1 MAHLVVTLVD
11 ILAAVR
17 RADETNGTHTVA
29 SLADL
34 ARSAILFFVAT
45 RLAGGVQADFA
56 LKAVLVGVADLHTD
70 IIQTLL
76 SLGTIS
82 IDVTLPVAHASF
94 AGMLW
99 WTRTPR
105 APGWDTD
112 TALLRGWHSS
122 ESRWTGTLHILVNYL
137 AKCIWSASAFLR
149 AGVDTLKTDA
159 NFIGWAVA
167 VAPASDGA
175 DSIATHLS
183 GWALLAGDAGDHAHA
198 FAALFSN
205 QAVVLAA
212 AGYPTLTTLA
222 S

>member
-82 IDVTLPVAHASF
+82 IDVTLPVAHA
-94 AGMLW
+94 
-99 WTRTPR
+99 
-105 APGWDTD
+105 
-112 TALLRGWHSS
+112 
-122 ESRWTGTLHILVNYL
+122 
-137 AKCIWSASAFLR
+137 
-149 AGVDTLKTDA
+149 
-159 NFIGWAVA
+159 
-167 VAPASDGA
+167 
-175 DSIATHLS
+175 
-183 GWALLAGDAGDHAHA
+183 
-198 FAALFSN
+198 
-205 QAVVLAA
+205 
-212 AGYPTLTTLA
+212 TLA
-222 S
+222 SVLWRTIASRTP